1 MMKSTWWKSWV
12 RAAGLGQAHAQGM
25 VDRFQNRPAEEL
37 YDCENDPWNLHN
49 LAKIPLTKP
58 PGQRWPRR
66 SING

>member
-1 MMKSTWWKSWV
+1 MMNIPGGSQAW
-12 RAAGLGQAHAQGM
+12 AAGFGQAHAQGM

-37 YDCENDPWNLHN
+37 YDCEKILGISTTWQ
-49 LAKIPLTKP
+49 KIPLTKP